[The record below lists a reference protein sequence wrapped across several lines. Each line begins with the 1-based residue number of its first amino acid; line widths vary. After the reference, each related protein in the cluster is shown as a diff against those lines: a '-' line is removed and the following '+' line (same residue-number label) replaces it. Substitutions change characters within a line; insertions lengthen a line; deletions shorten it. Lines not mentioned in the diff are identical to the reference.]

1 MHVDEQT
8 IEQFQRDGVIVL
20 RDALNPAELQAALSA
35 WQWSIEHPGPL
46 ASGLIPGS
54 DKAFQD
60 LCNPHA
66 SAVYEPVVRNTQLA
80 SIAQQFWGGSAVW
93 FLYEQVFH
101 KRGEN
106 VPRTPWHQDTSYWSL
121 NGSELIGF
129 WLSIEAIPIEAALE
143 FVRGSHRGTLFNTS
157 RFDSSDPT
165 LPIFDV
171 ASDHPGYLPPLPDI
185 DANRDEHDI
194 VAYATEPGDVIAF
207 HTSTLHGGGATHR
220 STPERRTLTLRFFGE
235 DCRIVH
241 SPGPPAPFGKE
252 IGHLAVGDPLRH
264 SRFLKLLD
272 SRERSNRTFHC
283 DDG

>member
-8 IEQFQRDGVIVL
+8 IEQFQRDGVAVL
-20 RDALNPAELQAALSA
+20 RNALDPTGLQAALTA

-54 DKAFQD
+54 DHAFQD
-60 LCNPHA
+60 LCNPNA
-66 SAVYEPVVRNTQLA
+66 AAVYEPVVRNTPLA

-106 VPRTPWHQDTSYWSL
+106 VPRTPWHQDTSYWSV

-129 WLSIEAIPIEAALE
+129 WLSFEAIPIGAALE
-143 FVRGSHRGTLFNTS
+143 FVRGSHRNTLFNTS
-157 RFDSSDPT
+157 RFDYNDPT
-165 LPIFDV
+165 LPIFNV
-171 ASDHPGYLPPLPDI
+171 AADHPGYLPPLPDI
-185 DANRDEHDI
+185 EANRDQHDI

-207 HTSTLHGGGATHR
+207 HTSMLHGGGATHHG
-220 STPERRTLTLRFFGE
+220 TPERRTLTLRFFGE
-235 DCRIVH
+235 DCRIAH

-252 IGHLAVGDPLRH
+252 IKHLAVGDSLRH
-264 SRFLKLLD
+264 SRFSKLL
-272 SRERSNRTFHC
+272 ER
-283 DDG
+283 